1 MEDQLNSI
9 SLAHFGVMTEDDFK
23 KLIRGERKKV
33 IRCPHGM
40 SEGAKKEWRRVAP
53 ALYDNGVLTLLDR
66 TLLRGYCETYTHYI
80 DTAEKLKEIED
91 PEEKKIYQEIAE
103 DYKESARDLAK
114 EYFLEFHE

>member
-1 MEDQLNSI
+1 
-9 SLAHFGVMTEDDFK
+9 MTDDDLK
-23 KLIRGERKKV
+23 EWVKRQRKKV
-33 IRCPHGM
+33 IRCPRGM

-66 TLLRGYCETYTHYI
+66 TLLQVYCVTYDHYI

-103 DYKESARDLAK
+103 EFKDSTRDLAK
-114 EYFLEFHE
+114 EFFLEFDE